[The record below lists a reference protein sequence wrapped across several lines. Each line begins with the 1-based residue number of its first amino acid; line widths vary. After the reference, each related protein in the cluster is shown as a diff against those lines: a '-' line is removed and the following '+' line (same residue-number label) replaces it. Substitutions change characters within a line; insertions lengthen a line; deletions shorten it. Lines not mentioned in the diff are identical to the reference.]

1 MGQFRVDVTLHATH
15 DGSSLTID
23 ALVDTGA
30 AYTVM
35 PRAVLESLGC
45 RPIRIQ
51 RVVLANGRI
60 EDWAMTQMD
69 VEYEGRRATTPILM
83 GPANGPVLLGAT
95 TLEILGLGIDPVNR
109 RLIPVDMYLARTA
122 LVMGGA
128 S

>member
-1 MGQFRVDVTLHATH
+1 MGQFRVDVTFHVRH
-15 DGSSLTID
+15 DGRSRTIE

-30 AYTVM
+30 AYTVV
-35 PRAVLESLGC
+35 PRQILESLGC
-45 RPIRIQ
+45 QPIRIQ

-69 VEYEGRRATTPILM
+69 VEYEGRRVTTPILM

-95 TLEILGLGIDPVNR
+95 TLEELGLGIDPVNR
-109 RLIPVDMYLARTA
+109 RLIPVDMYLGRTA